1 MSAPHWLNVLMAGTV
16 RPWPQIR
23 MGGGI
28 LVGLALLGG
37 WDPVVAQGLFY
48 APQPNSDLLQ
58 AQGLQLAS
66 DALRLGQFG
75 QQDEALNRLNLA
87 AILVPNSADIQF
99 LLGGLHLEQENYHQ
113 ALDALKIAR
122 DLDPENVDILVTLGS
137 AYLRQG
143 SYFASLDVLQQA
155 VALYPEDAG
164 AFFQLGN
171 AHLMLTDYDQAET
184 AYNQSLEIDPEFWP
198 SLNNIGLLEYERG
211 NLEEAIARFEQTIE
225 LNDTLA
231 EPKLA
236 LATALL
242 IQGETEAAERIGA
255 EAVALDPSY
264 SRLEVLRMN
273 LWGPEMIKDVQILLR
288 AEPVQNA
295 LRQAA
300 IESAQDP
307 GL

>member
-1 MSAPHWLNVLMAGTV
+1 MVGTF
-16 RPWPQIR
+16 RPWPRIR
-23 MGGGI
+23 IGGGI
-28 LVGLALLGG
+28 LVGLALFGG
-37 WDPVVAQGLFY
+37 WDPVAAQGLFY
-48 APQPNSDLLQ
+48 APRPNADLLQ

-75 QQDEALNRLNLA
+75 QQEEALNRLVLA

-99 LLGGLHLEQENYHQ
+99 LLGGLHLELENYRP

-155 VALYPEDAG
+155 VALNPEDAG

-171 AHLMLTDYDQAET
+171 AHLMLTQFEQAEA
-184 AYNQSLEIDPEFWP
+184 AYDRSLEIDPEFWP

-211 NLEEAIARFEQTIE
+211 NLDAAIAQFEQTIE

-273 LWGPEMIKDVQILLR
+273 LWGPEMIRDVQILLR
-288 AEPVQNA
+288 AETVQNA

-307 GL
+307 DL